1 MENFSG
7 FTSSLREYNQ
17 ANLRLSTSFRSNF
30 YDRDTDCTINM
41 TQNRIINNVCKIGLN
56 YVTICNNF
64 NNIASY
70 NNKFRITV
78 TVSGV
83 PTTSPIVVPP
93 GYYDTVSLAA
103 KMQSLI
109 NVFAPTVSVV
119 WSAVL
124 SRFVV
129 NTNDPLIEMRF
140 NVSLPLPPNYLGNN
154 FLYLVGLPL
163 NGQPYEAINTPTP
176 FPNPPALFGATSV
189 YIMSNKLVSAK
200 SVLNVLLPGDSDTI
214 RELQSQNASEIM
226 ALGITAPYGAYQTYT
241 DQGSD
246 RGEFV
251 LSQGISLDSIDLKVV
266 DEFGNVLETDAVNT
280 PIYYSFKVS
289 YQ

>member
-1 MENFSG
+1 
-7 FTSSLREYNQ
+7 
-17 ANLRLSTSFRSNF
+17 
-30 YDRDTDCTINM
+30 M
-41 TQNRIINNVCKIGLN
+41 TQNRIITNVCKLNLN

-64 NNIASY
+64 FNIASY
-70 NNKFRITV
+70 NNRFRITV
-78 TVSGV
+78 TVSGI
-83 PTTSPIVVPP
+83 PTTSSLSITP
-93 GYYDTVSLAA
+93 GYYNTTELAA
-103 KMQSLI
+103 KLQSAL
-109 NVFAPTVSVV
+109 NVYAPTVTVV
-119 WSAVL
+119 WSETL
-124 SRFVV
+124 NRFVV
-129 NTNDPLIEMRF
+129 NTNDVLIELRF
-140 NVSLPLPPNYLGNN
+140 SVALPLPPNYLGNN
-154 FLYLVGLPL
+154 FLYVVGLPL
-163 NGQPYEAINTPTP
+163 SGQPYEAINVPTP

-226 ALGITAPYGAYQTYT
+226 ALGITAPFGAYQTYY

-251 LSQGISLDSIDLKVV
+251 LSQGISLDSIDLKVI
-266 DEFGNVLETDAVNT
+266 DEFGNVLETDSVNT